1 MKKIGILLVALCL
14 MLGMTACINNSTPE
28 QGDESV
34 KGYTMIIRGESVNLT
49 SVTNAIYAL
58 GGKMLPL
65 RDDTVAPAVGE
76 IIFGNADRELTSLA
90 AAYLD
95 SILQTSGN
103 PDGYIAYKK
112 DGSVAVYW
120 NNAALAEEAIARFV
134 SECIESAGLELADGV
149 IFSEDL
155 DYDAILSAE
164 KWQALEATAPADLVQ
179 AFKQME
185 RFYDIERVIYWYA
198 SLYDPEYGAFYFA
211 PSSRDYDGFLPDIES
226 SAQVLNALRNAGMF
240 YQYGDSYGGDA
251 LPAEISELL
260 IEFVRERQSKDDG
273 YFYHPQWGTA
283 ITGVK
288 RGRDMTKALGILSQF
303 GVEPKYPTALDN
315 LGDYSDGDVD
325 TVSALT
331 SPLRLST
338 VSAVSRVVSA
348 AEIDSR
354 FESLESF
361 DKWLKETTAKIKEN
375 SHNVG
380 HTLSSS
386 TSQIKAAGFLDYE
399 LDYLDRI
406 QQEIYDEQVA
416 AGLEPTGLFDLNCDY
431 ASASGLYKITGI
443 YNSGKRVL
451 KYADLAASS
460 CIDIINIPANDPDH
474 VVKNIVYA
482 FNPWGA
488 LDRVIDNIENR
499 HKNAELA
506 ASVKAHL
513 LESGASVVYNTMTK
527 LATLQKPDGSFSYY
541 PDHTSS
547 TMQGSYISLGL
558 NEGDVTATGLAIA
571 IYSNMFSTL
580 GLEKVRLCDD
590 SDRLLFIELLGEML
604 PVEKIPTTSGDPIG
618 FDDGEIPVNVAPDI
632 KSAGTVEV
640 IPNPEN
646 AKDYILHYV
655 SPKAD
660 NMDKVNFKTHGVGG
674 NLYVAEFDINV
685 LSCDQK
691 TSMQLMMG
699 SCYFIEVRNEGGR
712 VALYDNSTT
721 SNTKHAQALNITAEF
736 GEWFKLRMEYY
747 VLEDGV
753 KIKVYKNG
761 EFAAVSDN
769 FMGKETEG
777 KAPSINYDFMSF
789 RVLKAANVEL
799 YLDNVVAVAT
809 TGEFTEDEPVKDS
822 GVTTFDF
829 EGGATAPK
837 PSNTSNDKAAIVTD
851 PTNPTNKM
859 LSYEGLRTDSV
870 GGQSIRLDASEA
882 SSPAGKKTV
891 SFDLYV
897 PSVDK
902 DGDGVYNEYNGD
914 LFTENNYGALMA
926 FNLLTGGK
934 KFSDLRI
941 IVEKSDDGI
950 VKALALSFNNG
961 TDDVGAYSLSLD
973 TKYTVSI
980 TYDFTGATPTA
991 TVTLN
996 GARYMTSTNLYSSSY
1011 VADGGIAY
1019 DVTSMK
1025 RTKGAVYFDNITYTE
1040 SD

>member
-1 MKKIGILLVALCL
+1 MKKISLLLAVLCIALGL
-14 MLGMTACINNSTPE
+14 TACVNNTPPAD
-28 QGDESV
+28 GGESV
-34 KGYTMIIRGESVNLT
+34 KDYTMIVRGEAVNLT
-49 SVTNAIYAL
+49 SVTNAIYSL
-58 GGKMLPL
+58 SGKMLPI
-65 RDDTVAPAVGE
+65 RDDTVAPATGE
-76 IIFGNADRELTSLA
+76 IIFGDADRELTSLA

-95 SILQTSGN
+95 SLLATDGN

-120 NNAALAEEAIARFV
+120 NNPALAEMAIAQFI
-134 SECIESAGLELADGV
+134 SDCIESSALELADGT
-149 IFSEDL
+149 IFSKTL
-155 DYDAILSAE
+155 DYDATLSAE

-185 RFYDIERVIYWYA
+185 RFYDIESVIYWYA

-226 SAQVLNALRNAGMF
+226 TAQVLNALISTGMF
-240 YQYGDSYGGDA
+240 YKYDNSYGGDA
-251 LPAEISELL
+251 LPEEMGELL
-260 IEFVRERQSKDDG
+260 VEFVRERQNKDDG

-288 RGRDMTKALGILSQF
+288 RGRDMTKALGILNHF

-338 VSAVSRVVSA
+338 VYAVSRVVSA

-375 SHNVG
+375 SHNIG

-399 LDYLDRI
+399 LDYLDQI

-416 AGLEPTGLFDLNCDY
+416 AGQEPTGLFDLNCDY
-431 ASASGLYKITGI
+431 GSASGLYKISGI
-443 YNSGKRVL
+443 YNNGKRAL
-451 KYADLAASS
+451 KYADLAANS
-460 CIDIINIPANDPDH
+460 CISIINISATDPDH
-474 VVKNIVYA
+474 PVKNIVYA

-506 ASVKAHL
+506 ASVKAKL

-527 LATLQKPDGSFSYY
+527 LATLRKEDGSFSYY

-558 NEGDVTATGLAIA
+558 NEGDVTATGLALS
-571 IYSNMFSTL
+571 IYKNMFNTL
-580 GLEKVRLCDD
+580 GFEMVRLCDD
-590 SDRLLFIELLGEML
+590 NDRLLFIDLLGEML
-604 PVEKIPTTSGDPIG
+604 PIEKIPTTSGDPIG
-618 FDDGEIPVNVAPDI
+618 FDDGEIPINVAPDI
-632 KSAGTVEV
+632 KSAGSVEV
-640 IPNPEN
+640 IRNPKDS
-646 AKDYILHYV
+646 KDYILHYV
-655 SPKAD
+655 SPKAE

-699 SCYFIEVRNEGGR
+699 SCYFIEVRNEGGK

-753 KIKVYKNG
+753 RMKIYKNG
-761 EFAAVSDN
+761 ALAAVSDN

-777 KAPSINYDFMSF
+777 KAPSLNYDFMSF
-789 RVLKAANVEL
+789 RVLKAATVEL

-809 TGEFTEDEPVKDS
+809 TGEFTEGEPEKDS
-822 GVTTFDF
+822 SVKSFDF
-829 EGGATAPK
+829 ENGATAPK
-837 PSNTSNDKAAIVTD
+837 PSNAAGDKAEIVTD
-851 PTNPTNKM
+851 PTDPSNKM

-870 GGQSIRLDASEA
+870 SGQSIRLTASEV
-882 SSPAGKKTV
+882 SNPTGKKTV
-891 SFDLYV
+891 SFDLYI

-902 DGDGVYNEYNGD
+902 DGDGVCNEYNGD

-926 FNLLTGGK
+926 INLMTGGK

-941 IVEKSDDGI
+941 IAEKSDDGI
-950 VKALALSFNNG
+950 VKAFALSFNNG
-961 TDDVGAYSLSLD
+961 TDDIGAYSLAFD
-973 TKYTVSI
+973 TKYTVSV
-980 TYDFTGATPTA
+980 TYDLTGTAPTA
-991 TVTLN
+991 TLILN
-996 GARYMTSTNLYSSSY
+996 GAEYMTSTNLYASSY

-1019 DVTSMK
+1019 DITSMK
-1025 RTKGAVYFDNITYTE
+1025 RTKGAIYLDNITYTE
-1040 SD
+1040 SN

>member
-1 MKKIGILLVALCL
+1 MKKIIILLVSVCL
-14 MLGMTACINNSTPE
+14 ALGMTACVNNTTPPE
-28 QGDESV
+28 DDV
-34 KGYTMIIRGESVNLT
+34 AVNGYNMIIRGDEVNLT

-58 GGKMLPL
+58 AGKMLPL
-65 RDDTVAPAVGE
+65 RDDTVAPAAGE

-90 AAYLD
+90 SAYLD
-95 SILQTSGN
+95 SLLATDGN

-120 NNAALAEEAIARFV
+120 NHPALADEAIARFV
-134 SECIESAGLELADGV
+134 TDCVETAHLELADGV
-149 IFSEDL
+149 IFSETL
-155 DYDAILSAE
+155 DYDAKLSAE

-185 RFYDIERVIYWYA
+185 RFYDIENVIYWYA
-198 SLYDPEYGAFYFA
+198 SLYDPTYGAFYFS

-226 SAQVLNALRNAGMF
+226 TAQVLNALISTGMF
-240 YQYGDSYGGDA
+240 YQYDDSYGGDA
-251 LPAEISELL
+251 LPAEMGDLL
-260 IEFVRERQSKDDG
+260 IEFVKERQDEDDG
-273 YFYHPQWGTA
+273 YFYHPQWGKA

-288 RGRDMTKALGILSQF
+288 RGRDMTKALSILSHF
-303 GVEPKYPTALDN
+303 GEKPKYPTALDN

-331 SPLRLST
+331 SPLRLSK
-338 VSAVSRVVSA
+338 VYAVSCVIA
-348 AEIDSR
+348 TAEIDSR

-375 SHNVG
+375 SHNIG

-399 LDYLDRI
+399 LDYLDQI
-406 QQEIYDEQVA
+406 QQEIYEEQVA
-416 AGLEPTGLFDLNCDY
+416 AGLTPTGLFDLNCDY
-431 ASASGLYKITGI
+431 GSASGLYKIAGI
-443 YNSGKRVL
+443 YNNGKRTL
-451 KYADLAASS
+451 KYADLAATS
-460 CIDIINIPANDPDH
+460 CINIINIPANDPDH

-488 LDRVIDNIENR
+488 LDRVISNIENY

-506 ASVKAHL
+506 ASVKAQL

-571 IYSNMFSTL
+571 IYKNMFNPL
-580 GLEKVRLCDD
+580 GFEMVRLCDD
-590 SDRLLFIELLGEML
+590 SDRILFIDLLEEML
-604 PVEKIPTTSGDPIG
+604 PVEKIPTTTGDPIG
-618 FDDGEIPVNVAPDI
+618 FDDGDLPVNVSPDI
-632 KSAGTVEV
+632 KSSGSAEV
-640 IPNPEN
+640 IQNPDN

-655 SPKAD
+655 SPAAD
-660 NMDKVNFKTHGVGG
+660 NMDKINFKTHGVGG

-685 LSCDQK
+685 LSCDKK

-699 SCYFIEVRNEGGR
+699 SCYFIEVRAESGGI
-712 VALYDNSTT
+712 ALYDNTT
-721 SNTKHAQALNITAEF
+721 TANTKNARALNITAEF

-761 EFAAVSDN
+761 ALAAVSDN
-769 FMGKETEG
+769 FMGKEIDDA
-777 KAPSINYDFMSF
+777 KPSINYDFMSF
-789 RVLKAANVEL
+789 RVLKAATVEL
-799 YLDNVVAVAT
+799 YLDNVLAIAT
-809 TGEFTEDEPVKDS
+809 TGEFTDEEPKQES
-822 GVTTFDF
+822 SITTNFDF
-829 EGGATAPK
+829 ENGATAPK
-837 PSNTSNDKAAIVTD
+837 PSNGANDKAEIVTD
-851 PTNPTNKM
+851 PTDSSNKM
-859 LSYEGLRTDSV
+859 LSYEGLRTTSV
-870 GGQSIRLDASEA
+870 SGQSIRLTASTA
-882 SSPAGKKTV
+882 SNPTAKKTV
-891 SFDLYV
+891 SFDFYI

-902 DGDGVYNEYNGD
+902 DGDGVYNEYDGD

-926 FNLLTGGK
+926 FNLFTGGK

-941 IVEKSDDGI
+941 IAEKSDDGI
-950 VKALALSFNNG
+950 VKAFALSFNNG
-961 TDDVGAYSLSLD
+961 TDDIGAYSLSFD
-973 TKYTVSI
+973 TKYTVSV
-980 TYDFTGATPTA
+980 TYDLTATPTA

-996 GARYMTSTNLYSSSY
+996 GAEYKTSTNLYASSY
-1011 VADGGIAY
+1011 APDGGIAY
-1019 DVTSMK
+1019 DVASMK
-1025 RTKGAVYFDNITYTE
+1025 RTKGAVYFDNIVYTE
-1040 SD
+1040 SN